1 MGSRTI
7 AVLGEYGQ
15 AGRSV
20 VRHLLKH
27 TDASIRICG
36 RRLDKAE
43 ALQLDLHRTGAG
55 ERLTIYSADAADTA
69 SLRQAFTGTN
79 LVIITLNTV
88 IHTANIAQA
97 CLDADCDYFDI
108 HDPPEVIDH
117 LRPFASRA
125 EEAGRLF
132 VTQGGF
138 APGIPAALVRMAA
151 SSFDRCLGCRLGLAL
166 SLKTAE
172 RYEQVYDVFDFIVRT
187 RPVTY
192 KTGAWQEASFKDRR
206 VIDFGERFGRR
217 EAFPIDMVELHAL
230 PEQLGIEELSIYGG
244 SPNWFVDYL
253 TSRLIGALHKIKPR
267 LGWPALAQLVFWM
280 AKKMTNEPSGCSTVL
295 DAWGTKKGRDRTARW
310 VLDHE
315 DNYSATAVAV
325 TAFLNQY
332 DAGAFDGI
340 RGIRMMG
347 HIIDP
352 ERSVQDLQ
360 SMGVIVQ
367 QGGGGGSN
375 D

>member
-1 MGSRTI
+1 MENTTI
-7 AVLGEYGQ
+7 AVLGGYGQ

-20 VRHLLKH
+20 VRHLLKY
-27 TDASIRICG
+27 TDALIRICG
-36 RRLDKAE
+36 RRLDKTK
-43 ALQLDLHRTGAG
+43 ALHRDLHVTGSK
-55 ERLTIYSADAADTA
+55 ERLTVCRADAEDPA
-69 SLRQAFTGTN
+69 SLRQAFAGTD
-79 LVIITLNTV
+79 LVIVTLNTV

-97 CLDADCDYFDI
+97 CLGGDCDYFDI
-108 HDPPEVIDH
+108 HDSPEVIDL

-125 EEAGRLF
+125 QETGRLF
-132 VTQGGF
+132 VTQGGI
-138 APGIPAALVRMAA
+138 APGMPAALVRMAA

-253 TSRLIGALHKIKPR
+253 TSRLIGALHKIRPR
-267 LGWPALAQLVFWM
+267 LGWPSLAQLVFWM
-280 AKKMTNEPSGCSTVL
+280 AKRMANEPSGCSTVL
-295 DAWGTKKGRDRTARW
+295 DACGTKEGLDCTARW
-310 VLDHE
+310 VVDHE

-332 DAGAFDGI
+332 DAGTFDGI
-340 RGIRMMG
+340 RGVRMMG

-360 SMGVIVQ
+360 SMGVTVR
-367 QGGGGGSN
+367 QGGGT
-375 D
+375 DD